1 MTPSSPTPQ
10 LPKWIFFLT
19 DAALLFTA
27 WYIANRSPGPL
38 SAAAIFGVVACVIVG
53 AILGTMPLVIHYER
67 EKNEALDDRQRALEA
82 LASTVAT
89 SAEQISI
96 AASGQHTIA
105 ELAQKNLQ
113 LAEQLPGKFQDK
125 IDEFE
130 SLLTT
135 AQTDERNELK
145 QELARVRAAE
155 SERLEAIAAKIEQ
168 AARELAKLEAAAH
181 KHLTA
186 AQATLA
192 MAPEALTAATNAA
205 LAQIEAKVSATF
217 GSRPPMT
224 VAAAAQEPVRTV
236 PPPMELTAPPFGGH
250 LISSAPIPAPEATPA
265 APAQAAPT
273 EATAPLPPTTPS
285 DAPAPVSAASEIP
298 AAAVTADAEAPK
310 PVRKRA
316 PRKPKPEP
324 TADAPFALEATA
336 TAAPPALANSPAPEI
351 APEATPAKKSAPA
364 AEFDQTASAEAPSR
378 EGIEIGE
385 NVISS
390 DRATR
395 LLVTAYIGIGNRLFI
410 RGEGPGLSWDKG
422 VPLQFVSIGKWRWET
437 NDAATAVK
445 FKLFKN
451 DEIECGSL
459 GSQSLAPEHQL
470 EVTAT
475 F

>member
-19 DAALLFTA
+19 DAVLLFTA
-27 WYIANRSPGPL
+27 WFIANRSPGPL

-53 AILGTMPLVIHYER
+53 AILGTIPLVIHYER

-125 IDEFE
+125 ISEFE

-145 QELARVRAAE
+145 QELARLRAAE

-168 AARELAKLEAAAH
+168 AARELAKLEAAAQ
-181 KHLTA
+181 KHLAA
-186 AQATLA
+186 AQAALA
-192 MAPEALTAATNAA
+192 MAPEALTAATTAA
-205 LAQIEAKVSATF
+205 LAQIDTKVAATF
-217 GSRPPMT
+217 ASRPPMT
-224 VAAAAQEPVRTV
+224 VAAAAETPVRMA

-250 LISSAPIPAPEATPA
+250 LISSAPTPAPEPTPA
-265 APAQAAPT
+265 APAVPT
-273 EATAPLPPTTPS
+273 EA
-285 DAPAPVSAASEIP
+285 PAPSSTEPEVPATATASDPEI
-298 AAAVTADAEAPK
+298 PK

-316 PRKPKPEP
+316 PRKPKSEP
-324 TADAPFALEATA
+324 TADAPFTLEATA
-336 TAAPPALANSPAPEI
+336 AAAPAAPADSPAPEI
-351 APEATPAKKSAPA
+351 APEAPSAKKSAPA
-364 AEFDQTASAEAPSR
+364 AEFDQTASSEAGPK

-437 NDAATAVK
+437 NDAASPVK

-451 DEIECGSL
+451 DELECGAL

>member
-82 LASTVAT
+82 LA
-89 SAEQISI
+89 ISI

-125 IDEFE
+125 ISEFE

-145 QELARVRAAE
+145 QELARLRAAE
-155 SERLEAIAAKIEQ
+155 SERLEALAAKVEQ
-168 AARELAKLEAAAH
+168 AVRELAKLEAAAQ
-181 KHLTA
+181 KHLAA
-186 AQATLA
+186 AQAALA
-192 MAPEALTAATNAA
+192 MAPEALTAATTAA
-205 LAQIEAKVSATF
+205 LAQIDTKVTATF
-217 GSRPPMT
+217 ASRPPMT
-224 VAAAAQEPVRTV
+224 VAAAAAEPVRTP

-250 LISSAPIPAPEATPA
+250 LISTAPAPALEATPA
-265 APAQAAPT
+265 VPAVPAEVPAPAS
-273 EATAPLPPTTPS
+273 TAPEVPTA
-285 DAPAPVSAASEIP
+285 DA
-298 AAAVTADAEAPK
+298 TADAEAPK

-324 TADAPFALEATA
+324 TADAPFTHEATA
-336 TAAPPALANSPAPEI
+336 ATAPAAPADTPAPEA
-351 APEATPAKKSAPA
+351 APEESSAKKSPPA
-364 AEFDQTASAEAPSR
+364 AEFDQTASAEASSR

-390 DRATR
+390 DRDTR

-451 DEIECGSL
+451 DEIECGAL